1 MPSNRSVSRTA
12 CDGARIFPSDAPC
25 SCGLFCFLRK
35 QRTCIYLEV
44 RRSSFYL
51 SSVCVSRLGVCAAD
65 FSLSSPSFKN
75 ARLRKRTVYFTT
87 GVAGLMLLVCAFAYI
102 LLDTDKYGKIRSSF
116 DKRPWRNMKSLFQRT
131 EEEEVFTNFNTIQ
144 CPFTNNPV
152 RGTCP
157 ICCSLTH
164 KDGYY
169 HGDPYVLHEFSS
181 QIVEHEMAKEAS
193 AMDHKPVL
201 GRIQLDTLIAY
212 RANYLFA
219 TLSPSC
225 KGCYYKTW
233 CWNVGYRMTWQSAI
247 LGFNCMMCTYLFGED
262 IQIFY
267 ADLRAILF
275 CMSMFFSVSTL
286 YMLLALICTSVVFI
300 YEHPH
305 FMDLDAIPKFI
316 DLKNNERVRS
326 WVYWFADESAR
337 FGVNPTKSYW
347 TVFYSKKEKEEQRR
361 RR

>member
-1 MPSNRSVSRTA
+1 MRLLILYS
-12 CDGARIFPSDAPC
+12 FPQSYFRLSLSLSFADFF
-25 SCGLFCFLRK
+25 SF
-35 QRTCIYLEV
+35 T
-44 RRSSFYL
+44 FYL
-51 SSVCVSRLGVCAAD
+51 SN
-65 FSLSSPSFKN
+65 K
-75 ARLRKRTVYFTT
+75 TVYFTT
-87 GVAGLMLLVCAFAYI
+87 GVAGLMLLFCALHTFFS
-102 LLDTDKYGKIRSSF
+102 TRTNTVRSGSSF

-152 RGTCP
+152 RGTCLMY
-157 ICCSLTH
+157 CSLTH

-181 QIVEHEMAKEAS
+181 QIVEHEMAKNRRWITNQYWEEF
-193 AMDHKPVL
+193 
-201 GRIQLDTLIAY
+201 QLDTLIAY

-219 TLSPSC
+219 TLSSSC

-286 YMLLALICTSVVFI
+286 YMLFALICTPQ
-300 YEHPH
+300 Y
-305 FMDLDAIPKFI
+305 
-316 DLKNNERVRS
+316 
-326 WVYWFADESAR
+326 
-337 FGVNPTKSYW
+337 SY
-347 TVFYSKKEKEEQRR
+347 TNIHASRTQMQYQSLST
-361 RR
+361 

>member
-1 MPSNRSVSRTA
+1 M
-12 CDGARIFPSDAPC
+12 
-25 SCGLFCFLRK
+25 
-35 QRTCIYLEV
+35 
-44 RRSSFYL
+44 
-51 SSVCVSRLGVCAAD
+51 
-65 FSLSSPSFKN
+65 
-75 ARLRKRTVYFTT
+75 
-87 GVAGLMLLVCAFAYI
+87 
-102 LLDTDKYGKIRSSF
+102 KI
-116 DKRPWRNMKSLFQRT
+116 LFQRT
-131 EEEEVFTNFNTIQ
+131 EEEEVFVNFNAMK

-169 HGDPYVLHEFSS
+169 HGDPHVLHEFSS

-247 LGFNCMMCTYLFGED
+247 LGFNCMM
-262 IQIFY
+262 
-267 ADLRAILF
+267 
-275 CMSMFFSVSTL
+275 
-286 YMLLALICTSVVFI
+286 
-300 YEHPH
+300 
-305 FMDLDAIPKFI
+305 
-316 DLKNNERVRS
+316 
-326 WVYWFADESAR
+326 
-337 FGVNPTKSYW
+337 
-347 TVFYSKKEKEEQRR
+347 
-361 RR
+361 

>member
-1 MPSNRSVSRTA
+1 ML
-12 CDGARIFPSDAPC
+12 
-25 SCGLFCFLRK
+25 LFCAL
-35 QRTCIYLEV
+35 
-44 RRSSFYL
+44 
-51 SSVCVSRLGVCAAD
+51 
-65 FSLSSPSFKN
+65 
-75 ARLRKRTVYFTT
+75 
-87 GVAGLMLLVCAFAYI
+87 AYI

-131 EEEEVFTNFNTIQ
+131 EEEELFVNFNAMR

-169 HGDPYVLHEFSS
+169 HGDPHVLHEFSS

-286 YMLLALICTSVVFI
+286 YMLLALICTSIVFI

-305 FMDLDAIPKFI
+305 FMDLDAIPSFI
-316 DLKNNERVRS
+316 DLKNNECVRS

-337 FGVNPTKSYW
+337 FGLNPTKSYW
-347 TVFYSKKEKEEQRR
+347 KVFYSKKEKEEQRR

>member
-1 MPSNRSVSRTA
+1 
-12 CDGARIFPSDAPC
+12 
-25 SCGLFCFLRK
+25 
-35 QRTCIYLEV
+35 
-44 RRSSFYL
+44 
-51 SSVCVSRLGVCAAD
+51 
-65 FSLSSPSFKN
+65 
-75 ARLRKRTVYFTT
+75 
-87 GVAGLMLLVCAFAYI
+87 MLLFCAFAYV

-116 DKRPWRNMKSLFQRT
+116 DKRPWRNMNSLFQRT

-225 KGCYYKTW
+225 KGCHYKTW

-267 ADLRAILF
+267 ANLRAILF

-286 YMLLALICTSVVFI
+286 YMLFALICTSIVFI
-300 YEHPH
+300 HEHPR
-305 FMDLDAIPKFI
+305 FMDPDAIPKFI
-316 DLKNNERVRS
+316 NMKNNEHIRS
-326 WVYWFADESAR
+326 WVYWFADEGAV

-347 TVFYSKKEKEEQRR
+347 TVFYSKKERKPMRL
-361 RR
+361 

>member
-1 MPSNRSVSRTA
+1 MYLLGRCVVRLFISLLFAFRVLVFVLLTSL
-12 CDGARIFPSDAPC
+12 FP
-25 SCGLFCFLRK
+25 
-35 QRTCIYLEV
+35 
-44 RRSSFYL
+44 
-51 SSVCVSRLGVCAAD
+51 
-65 FSLSSPSFKN
+65 SPSFKN

-131 EEEEVFTNFNTIQ
+131 EEEEVLVNFNAMK

-169 HGDPYVLHEFSS
+169 HGDPHVLHEFSS